1 MFLWISRVS
10 CPFLYFSVAIKFLHF
25 SAGLTRWV
33 SRRMDAVA
41 SNLTRA
47 APEEDVNS
55 LVGAIK
61 REVIGE
67 VNRTIFGSEFQGTI
81 L

>member
-1 MFLWISRVS
+1 
-10 CPFLYFSVAIKFLHF
+10 
-25 SAGLTRWV
+25 
-33 SRRMDAVA
+33 MDAVA